1 MKVDILFRREKV
13 DTKEDN
19 QDIQMLKKEL
29 LIQRTTI
36 QDGIPIIL
44 LKQEHLQIREEGIEE

>member
-1 MKVDILFRREKV
+1 MKVDILFRREKI

-29 LIQRTTI
+29 LIQ
-36 QDGIPIIL
+36 
-44 LKQEHLQIREEGIEE
+44 